1 MITLRQIQFALA
13 VSRHHH
19 FKRAADECKVSQSAL
34 SLGIAEMEKNLGV
47 ALFERNNKQVVVT
60 PIGVEL
66 LERAQRIYLDAQQL
80 EERAKAGTGDLSF
93 AMSIGFIPTI
103 APYLLPAA
111 LPALREQHPDF
122 AINIHEDTSERLL
135 DKVRNGTLDAALIAL
150 PYDTEGLDVLTFSE
164 ESFYAMVPKGHELAD
179 KKQLT
184 NKQLQ
189 NAKMLLLGEGHC
201 LKDQIVE
208 LCQFNTKH
216 GHDFSR
222 EASLNT
228 LIQMSVNNMGLTFV
242 PEMALPY
249 LTYLQDKVSFVPL
262 AAKGPHRRFA
272 LATRP
277 NYPRINELQTL
288 SELFTQVIAEN
299 LKA

>member
-60 PIGVEL
+60 PIGAEL

-80 EERAKAGTGDLSF
+80 EERAKAGTGELSF

-111 LPALREQHPDF
+111 LPALRKQYPEF
-122 AINIHEDTSERLL
+122 SVNIHEDTSARLL
-135 DKVRNGTLDAALIAL
+135 DKVRNGTLDAAMIAL
-150 PYDTEGLDVLTFSE
+150 PYDTEGLDVLPFSDE
-164 ESFYAMVPKGHELAD
+164 LFFAMIPNEHELAD
-179 KKQLT
+179 KAQVT
-184 NKQLQ
+184 SKQLQ
-189 NAKMLLLGEGHC
+189 SANMLLLSEGHC

-208 LCQFNTKH
+208 LCQFNAKQ

-228 LIQMSVNNMGLTFV
+228 LIHMSVNNMGITFV

-249 LTYLQDKVSFVPL
+249 LTYLKDKVKFVPL
-262 AAKGPHRRFA
+262 TIKGPHRRFA
-272 LATRP
+272 LVTRP
-277 NYPRINELQTL
+277 NYPRMNELETL
-288 SELFTQVIAEN
+288 TQLFTNVIDSK